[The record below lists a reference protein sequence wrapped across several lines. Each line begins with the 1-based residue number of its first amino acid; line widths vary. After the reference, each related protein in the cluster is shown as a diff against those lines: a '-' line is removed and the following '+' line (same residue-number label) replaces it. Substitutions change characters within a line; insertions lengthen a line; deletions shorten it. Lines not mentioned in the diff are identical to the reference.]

1 MNWQQATIDPAVRA
15 ARVARCTM
23 TFTIARDG
31 TVKNI
36 TVAQTS
42 GNYSMDT
49 SAQRA
54 LLSASPMPALPSDYS
69 GSAVNV
75 TFDFDLSMTR

>member
-1 MNWQQATIDPAVRA
+1 
-15 ARVARCTM
+15 
-23 TFTIARDG
+23 
-31 TVKNI
+31 
-36 TVAQTS
+36 
-42 GNYSMDT
+42 MDT

-54 LLSASPMPALPSDYS
+54 LLSASPMPALPSDYP

>member
-1 MNWQQATIDPAVRA
+1 
-15 ARVARCTM
+15 M